1 MPLTVLDP
9 RTGMRV
15 TLSVGAKQ
23 SSQRRARNWV
33 LRELDRL
40 AYVQPQPVKLP
51 WTCGDRQL
59 TGSVPAK
66 DHVRFF

>member
-40 AYVQPQPVKLP
+40 AYVQPQPVKRP
-51 WTCGDRQL
+51 T
-59 TGSVPAK
+59 
-66 DHVRFF
+66 